1 MKGLLYKDWTMIFG
15 GYKTNFLFLL
25 LFYGGFTALCRIS
38 FLSYALVFVLGMY
51 ASSTISMDENSHW
64 DAYARTLPVS
74 PRQLVSVK
82 YLLTL
87 LLTAVSIPLGL
98 LLILLIPDPKPSV
111 METASG
117 MISAAAVTLMYIS
130 FVMPLSYRFG
140 AAKAR
145 SWVSITIF
153 IVFFGPVAFFALM
166 KDTESNPAT
175 QLLHTLKQMMEASSL
190 SDQQWILLFLSA
202 MLGAA
207 LVCLLISWAVSV
219 RIYAKK
225 NY

>member
-1 MKGLLYKDWTMIFG
+1 MKGLLYKDWAMIFG

-25 LFYGGFTALCRIS
+25 LFYGGFTALCRVS

-74 PRQLVSVK
+74 ARQLVSVK

-98 LLILLIPDPKPSV
+98 LLILLIPDPKPSL

-117 MISAAAVTLMYIS
+117 MISAAAVTLLYLS

-153 IVFFGPVAFFALM
+153 LVFFGPVAFLALM
-166 KDTESNPAT
+166 KDDENNPGVQA
-175 QLLHTLKQMMEASSL
+175 LRSL
-190 SDQQWILLFLSA
+190 DHVVENAFLSEEQLVLLVLA
-202 MLGAA
+202 GLLGIA
-207 LVCLLISWAVSV
+207 LMCLLISWVISI

>member
-1 MKGLLYKDWTMIFG
+1 MKGLLYKDWAMIFG

-25 LFYGGFTALCRIS
+25 LFYGGFTALCRVS

-74 PRQLVSVK
+74 ARQLVSAK

-98 LLILLIPDPKPSV
+98 LLILLIPDPKPSLL
-111 METASG
+111 ETASG
-117 MISAAAVTLMYIS
+117 MISAAAVTLLYLS

-153 IVFFGPVAFFALM
+153 LVFFGPVAFLALM
-166 KDTESNPAT
+166 KDDENNPGVQA
-175 QLLHTLKQMMEASSL
+175 LRSL
-190 SDQQWILLFLSA
+190 DHVVENAFLSEEQLVLLVLA
-202 MLGAA
+202 GLLGIA
-207 LVCLLISWAVSV
+207 LVCLLISWAISI

>member
-51 ASSTISMDENSHW
+51 ASSTISMDETSHW

-74 PRQLVSVK
+74 PRQLVSAK

-98 LLILLIPDPKPSV
+98 LLILLIPDPKPSL

-117 MISAAAVTLMYIS
+117 MISVAAVTLLYLS

-153 IVFFGPVAFFALM
+153 LVFFGPIALFALM
-166 KDTESNPAT
+166 KDNESNPGMQVLRA
-175 QLLHTLKQMMEASSL
+175 LKQMIDASSL
-190 SDQQWILLFLSA
+190 SDQQWILLFLA
-202 MLGAA
+202 VLLGVA

>member
-1 MKGLLYKDWTMIFG
+1 MRGLLYKDWTIIFR
-15 GYKTNFLFLL
+15 GYKSNFLFLL
-25 LFYGGFTALCRIS
+25 LFYGGFTALCRVS

-51 ASSTISMDENSHW
+51 TSSTISMDENSHW

-74 PRQLVSVK
+74 PRQLVSAK

-87 LLTAVSIPLGL
+87 LLTAASIPLGF
-98 LLILLIPDPKPSV
+98 LLILLIPDPKPSLL
-111 METASG
+111 ETTSG
-117 MISAAAVTLMYIS
+117 MVSAAAVTLLYLS

-153 IVFFGPVAFFALM
+153 VVFFGPVAFLALM
-166 KDTESNPAT
+166 KDNENNPGIQA
-175 QLLHTLKQMMEASSL
+175 LHALDHMVEN
-190 SDQQWILLFLSA
+190 A
-202 MLGAA
+202 MLTEQQFVFLVLAVLLGIT
-207 LVCLLISWAVSV
+207 LVCFLLSWVISI

-225 NY
+225 SY

>member
-25 LFYGGFTALCRIS
+25 LFYGGFTALCRVS

-74 PRQLVSVK
+74 PCQLVSAK

-87 LLTAVSIPLGL
+87 LLTAVSIPLGF
-98 LLILLIPDPKPSV
+98 LLIFLIPDPKPSLL
-111 METASG
+111 ETVSG
-117 MISAAAVTLMYIS
+117 MVSAAAVTLLYLS

-153 IVFFGPVAFFALM
+153 LVFFGPVAFLALM
-166 KDTESNPAT
+166 KDNENNPGVQA
-175 QLLHTLKQMMEASSL
+175 LHALGHMADNAIL
-190 SDQQWILLFLSA
+190 SEQQWVFLILAAL
-202 MLGAA
+202 LGIA
-207 LVCLLISWAVSV
+207 LVCLLISWAISI
-219 RIYAKK
+219 RIYARK

>member
-1 MKGLLYKDWTMIFG
+1 MKGLLYKDWAMIFG

-25 LFYGGFTALCRIS
+25 LFYGGFTALCRVS

-74 PRQLVSVK
+74 ARQLVSVK

-98 LLILLIPDPKPSV
+98 LLILLIPDPKPSL
-111 METASG
+111 METAGG
-117 MISAAAVTLMYIS
+117 MISAAAVTLLYLS

-153 IVFFGPVAFFALM
+153 LVFFGPVAFLALM
-166 KDTESNPAT
+166 KDDENNPGVQA
-175 QLLHTLKQMMEASSL
+175 LRSL
-190 SDQQWILLFLSA
+190 DHVVENAFLSEEQLVLLVLA
-202 MLGAA
+202 GLLGIA
-207 LVCLLISWAVSV
+207 LVCLLISWAISI

>member
-25 LFYGGFTALCRIS
+25 LFYGGFTALCRVS
-38 FLSYALVFVLGMY
+38 FLGYALVFVLGMY

-74 PRQLVSVK
+74 PRQLVSAK

-98 LLILLIPDPKPSV
+98 LLIFLIPDPKPSL

-117 MISAAAVTLMYIS
+117 MVSAAAVTLLYLS

-153 IVFFGPVAFFALM
+153 LVFFGPVAFFTLM
-166 KDTESNPAT
+166 KNDEHNPGT
-175 QLLHTLKQMMEASSL
+175 QILYTLGRVVEGSAL
-190 SDQQWILLFLSA
+190 SEQQWLFLILA
-202 MLGAA
+202 VLLGIA

-219 RIYAKK
+219 RIYTKK
-225 NY
+225 TY

>member
-1 MKGLLYKDWTMIFG
+1 M
-15 GYKTNFLFLL
+15 
-25 LFYGGFTALCRIS
+25 FYGGFTALCRVS

-74 PRQLVSVK
+74 PRQLVSAK

-87 LLTAVSIPLGL
+87 LLTAASIPLGF
-98 LLILLIPDPKPSV
+98 LLILLIPDPKPSLL
-111 METASG
+111 ETTSG
-117 MISAAAVTLMYIS
+117 MVSAAAVTLLYLS

-153 IVFFGPVAFFALM
+153 VVFFGPVAFLALM
-166 KDTESNPAT
+166 KDNENNPGIQA
-175 QLLHTLKQMMEASSL
+175 LHALDHVVEN
-190 SDQQWILLFLSA
+190 A
-202 MLGAA
+202 MLTEQQFVFLVLAVLLGIT
-207 LVCLLISWAVSV
+207 LVCFLLSWVISI

-225 NY
+225 SY

>member
-51 ASSTISMDENSHW
+51 ASSTISMDESSHW

-74 PRQLVSVK
+74 PRQLVSAK

-98 LLILLIPDPKPSV
+98 LLILLIPDPKPSL

-117 MISAAAVTLMYIS
+117 MISAAAVTLIYLS

-153 IVFFGPVAFFALM
+153 LVFFGPLAFLALM
-166 KDTESNPAT
+166 KDDESNPGIQA
-175 QLLHTLKQMMEASSL
+175 LHTLGRMIDSSAL
-190 SDQQWILLFLSA
+190 AEQQWIFLFLA
-202 MLGAA
+202 LLLGTA
-207 LVCLLISWAVSV
+207 LICLIISWVISV

>member
-1 MKGLLYKDWTMIFG
+1 MKGLLYKDWAMIFG

-25 LFYGGFTALCRIS
+25 LFYGGFTALCRVS

-74 PRQLVSVK
+74 ARQLVSVK

-98 LLILLIPDPKPSV
+98 LLILLIPDPKPSL

-117 MISAAAVTLMYIS
+117 MISAAAVTLLYLS

-153 IVFFGPVAFFALM
+153 LVFFGPVAFLALM
-166 KDTESNPAT
+166 KDDENNPGVQA
-175 QLLHTLKQMMEASSL
+175 LRSL
-190 SDQQWILLFLSA
+190 DRVVENAFLSEEQLVLLVLA
-202 MLGAA
+202 GLLGIA
-207 LVCLLISWAVSV
+207 LVCLLISWAISI

>member
-1 MKGLLYKDWTMIFG
+1 MKGLLYKDWAMIFG

-25 LFYGGFTALCRIS
+25 LFYGGFTALCRVS

-74 PRQLVSVK
+74 ARQLVSVK

-98 LLILLIPDPKPSV
+98 LLILLISDPKPSL

-117 MISAAAVTLMYIS
+117 MISAAAVTLLYLS

-153 IVFFGPVAFFALM
+153 LVFFGPVAFLALM
-166 KDTESNPAT
+166 KDDENNPGVQA
-175 QLLHTLKQMMEASSL
+175 LRSL
-190 SDQQWILLFLSA
+190 DHVVENAFLSEEQLVLLVLA
-202 MLGAA
+202 GLLGIA
-207 LVCLLISWAVSV
+207 LVCLLISWAISI

>member
-1 MKGLLYKDWTMIFG
+1 MKGLLYKDWAMIFG

-25 LFYGGFTALCRIS
+25 LFYGGFTALCRVS

-74 PRQLVSVK
+74 ARQLVSVK

-98 LLILLIPDPKPSV
+98 LLILLIPDPKPSLL
-111 METASG
+111 ETASG
-117 MISAAAVTLMYIS
+117 MISAAAVTLLYLS

-153 IVFFGPVAFFALM
+153 LVFFGPVAFLALM
-166 KDTESNPAT
+166 KDDENNPGVQA
-175 QLLHTLKQMMEASSL
+175 LRSL
-190 SDQQWILLFLSA
+190 DHVVENAFLSEEQLVLLVLA
-202 MLGAA
+202 GLLGIA
-207 LVCLLISWAVSV
+207 LVCLLISWAISI

>member
-74 PRQLVSVK
+74 PRQLVSAK

-87 LLTAVSIPLGL
+87 LLTAFSIPLGL
-98 LLILLIPDPKPSV
+98 LLIFLIPDPRPSL
-111 METASG
+111 METSSG
-117 MISAAAVTLMYIS
+117 MISAAAVTLLYLS

-145 SWVSITIF
+145 SWLSITIF
-153 IVFFGPVAFFALM
+153 LVFFGPVAFFTLM
-166 KDTESNPAT
+166 KNDEHNPGT
-175 QLLHTLKQMMEASSL
+175 QILYTLGRVVEGSAL
-190 SDQQWILLFLSA
+190 SEQQWLFLLLTA
-202 MLGAA
+202 LLGIA

-219 RIYAKK
+219 RIYTKK
-225 NY
+225 TY

>member
-1 MKGLLYKDWTMIFG
+1 MKGLLYKDWAMIFG

-25 LFYGGFTALCRIS
+25 LFYGGFTALCRVS

-74 PRQLVSVK
+74 ARQLVSVK

-98 LLILLIPDPKPSV
+98 LLILLIPDPKPSL

-117 MISAAAVTLMYIS
+117 MISAAAVTLLYLS

-153 IVFFGPVAFFALM
+153 LVFFGPVAFLALM
-166 KDTESNPAT
+166 KDDENNPGVQA
-175 QLLHTLKQMMEASSL
+175 LRSL
-190 SDQQWILLFLSA
+190 DHVVENAFLSEEQLVLLVLA
-202 MLGAA
+202 GLLGIA
-207 LVCLLISWAVSV
+207 LVCLLISWAISI

>member
-1 MKGLLYKDWTMIFG
+1 MKGLLYKDWAMIFG

-25 LFYGGFTALCRIS
+25 LFYGGFTALCRVS

-74 PRQLVSVK
+74 ARQLVSVK

-98 LLILLIPDPKPSV
+98 LLILLIPDPKPSLL
-111 METASG
+111 ETASG
-117 MISAAAVTLMYIS
+117 MISAAAVTLLYLS

-153 IVFFGPVAFFALM
+153 LVFFGPVAFLALM
-166 KDTESNPAT
+166 KDDENNPGA
-175 QLLHTLKQMMEASSL
+175 QALRSL
-190 SDQQWILLFLSA
+190 DHVVENAFLSEEQLVLLVLA
-202 MLGAA
+202 GLLGIA
-207 LVCLLISWAVSV
+207 LVCLLISWAISI

>member
-25 LFYGGFTALCRIS
+25 LFYGGFTALCRVS

-74 PRQLVSVK
+74 PRQLVSAK

-98 LLILLIPDPKPSV
+98 LLILLIPDPKPSLL
-111 METASG
+111 ETASG
-117 MISAAAVTLMYIS
+117 MVSAAAVTLLYLS

-153 IVFFGPVAFFALM
+153 LVFFGPVAFLALL
-166 KDTESNPAT
+166 KDDENNPGIQA
-175 QLLHTLKQMMEASSL
+175 LHTLDHVVENA
-190 SDQQWILLFLSA
+190 FLSEEQLVLLVLA
-202 MLGAA
+202 VLLGIA
-207 LVCLLISWAVSV
+207 LVCLLISWAVSI

>member
-51 ASSTISMDENSHW
+51 ASSTISMDESSHW

-74 PRQLVSVK
+74 PRQLVSAK

-166 KDTESNPAT
+166 KDAESNPAT

-202 MLGAA
+202 VLGAA